1 MATTM
6 GQKLQ
11 IKPGV
16 PISVVNAPEDV
27 KSRLPMDLPDN
38 LLSFGTAKYPSAL
51 MIFVKN
57 KAEVEQFVFPLL
69 ANGKEFSPVWLLY
82 PKGTSGVPT
91 DIGRDILWKLVEPK
105 GWGPARIIALDEVW
119 SALRFTPKKTK
130 IFNWMLIYVWLITI
144 Q

>member
-1 MATTM
+1 MASTL

-16 PISVVNAPEDV
+16 PLYVVNVPEDV
-27 KSRLPMDLPDN
+27 KIRLPLELPDHPLAYTVTKPPAA
-38 LLSFGTAKYPSAL
+38 LL
-51 MIFVKN
+51 IFVKN
-57 KAEVEQFVFPLL
+57 KAEVEQIAFPLL

-91 DIGRDILWKLVEPK
+91 DISRDILWKLVEPE

-119 SALRFTPKKTK
+119 SALRFTPSKKP
-130 IFNWMLIYVWLITI
+130 

>member
-1 MATTM
+1 MASSL

-16 PISVVNAPEDV
+16 TIAVVNVPEDV
-27 KSRLPMDLPDN
+27 KSHLVQE
-38 LLSFGTAKYPSAL
+38 LLENPLAFTGTISPAAL

-57 KAEVEQFVFPLL
+57 KAEVEQVVFPLL
-69 ANGKEFSPVWLLY
+69 AQSKEFSPVWLLY

-91 DIGRDILWKLVEPK
+91 DVSRDILWKLVEPQ

-119 SALRFTPKKTK
+119 SALRFTRIKKE
-130 IFNWMLIYVWLITI
+130 I
-144 Q
+144 

>member
-1 MATTM
+1 MASTL

-16 PISVVNAPEDV
+16 PLYVVNVPEDV
-27 KSRLPMDLPDN
+27 KIRLPLELPDN
-38 LLSFGTAKYPSAL
+38 PLAYTVTKPPAALL
-51 MIFVKN
+51 IFVKN
-57 KAEVEQFVFPLL
+57 KAEVEQIAFPLL

-91 DIGRDILWKLVEPK
+91 DISRDILWKLVEPE

-119 SALRFTPKKTK
+119 SALRFTPIKKP
-130 IFNWMLIYVWLITI
+130 

>member
-1 MATTM
+1 MASTL

-16 PISVVNAPEDV
+16 HISVVNTPDDV
-27 KSRLPMDLPDN
+27 KSRLSSELPDN
-38 LLSFGTAKYPSAL
+38 PLTFGTANPPCAL

-57 KAEVEQFVFPLL
+57 KAEVEQIAFPLL
-69 ANGKEFSPVWLLY
+69 ADGKESSPVWLLY

-91 DIGRDILWKLVEPK
+91 DISRDILWKLIEPQ

-119 SALRFTPKKTK
+119 SALRFTPIKNKN
-130 IFNWMLIYVWLITI
+130 I
-144 Q
+144 

>member
-1 MATTM
+1 MSSTL

-27 KSRLPMDLPDN
+27 KSRLLQELLDN
-38 LLSFGTAKYPSAL
+38 PLVYTEAKAPAAL

-57 KAEVEQFVFPLL
+57 KANVEQIVFPLL

-91 DIGRDILWKLVEPK
+91 DISRDILWKLVEPQ

-119 SALRFTPKKTK
+119 SALRFTPTKTK
-130 IFNWMLIYVWLITI
+130 AI
-144 Q
+144 